1 MYQHVK
7 FEDGSEGYVQCEF
20 VDPFTIFGV
29 GLFSALLLTTIGFDI
44 SDKIKAKKLKKIAD
58 ENKKAIE
65 DLKSTEEYKI
75 VHESIERLGQ
85 IAEDTYKKTVKNIEG
100 SNKIKS
106 IISKLGFD
114 GDIGKFI
121 EKFDK
126 SEQIKN
132 TTEYTV
138 KRILGY
144 GKLDEVW
151 DSVLIFNIEHLQE
164 FTTKT
169 YDEESTLWDELYDEL
184 DSCVPDIKNNDAE
197 IHIGTCTWAFSGFDI
212 NIKLPQELVFKKK

>member
-114 GDIGKFI
+114 GDIGEFI
-121 EKFDK
+121 EKFNK

-144 GKLDEVW
+144 GKLDKVW

-184 DSCVPDIKNNDAE
+184 DSCVPDIKNKNVE
-197 IHIGTCTWAFSGFDI
+197 IDIGTCTWAFSGFDI
-212 NIKLPQELVFKKK
+212 NIKLPQELVFKKE

>member
-20 VDPFTIFGV
+20 VDPFTMFGV

-114 GDIGKFI
+114 GDIGEFI
-121 EKFDK
+121 EKFNK

-144 GKLDEVW
+144 GKLDDVW

-184 DSCVPDIKNNDAE
+184 DSCVPDIKNKNVKID
-197 IHIGTCTWAFSGFDI
+197 IGTSSWEFSGFDI
-212 NIKLPQELVFKKK
+212 TVKLPQELVFKKK

>member
-1 MYQHVK
+1 M
-7 FEDGSEGYVQCEF
+7 
-20 VDPFTIFGV
+20 FGA
-29 GLFSALLLTTIGFDI
+29 GLFGALLLTVIGFDV

-58 ENKKAIE
+58 DNKKAIE
-65 DLKSTEEYKI
+65 DLKSTEEYKT
-75 VHESIERLGQ
+75 VHESIECLGQ
-85 IAEDTYKKTVKNIEG
+85 ITEDTYRKTVKNIEG

-121 EKFDK
+121 EKIDK

-138 KRILGY
+138 NQILKN
-144 GKLDEVW
+144 GKINEVW
-151 DSVLIFNIEHLQE
+151 STVLIFNIEYLQE

-184 DSCVPDIKNNDAE
+184 DSCVPNIKDKCVE
-197 IHIGTCTWAFSGFDI
+197 IDIGTMSWEFSGFDV